1 MQDEQKTEQPAS
13 QTPPE
18 QQSST
23 APVQEPVVQSAADVE
38 KAKGTAWLSYLGL
51 LWLIPMLTLKENSFA
66 KWHVKQGIALD
77 IVSVGLAIVMGIL
90 SFIIIGLIIGP
101 IGFGILLVLRIIGLV
116 KSLGGHYWKCPL
128 GISKIAEMFK
138 F

>member
-1 MQDEQKTEQPAS
+1 MQDVTRTEQPAP
-13 QTPPE
+13 QPPV
-18 QQSST
+18 QSS
-23 APVQEPVVQSAADVE
+23 DDIE
-38 KAKGTAWLSYLGL
+38 KAKGTAWLSYLGI
-51 LWLIPMLTLKENSFA
+51 LWLIPMLTLKDNAYA

-101 IGFGILLVLRIIGLV
+101 IGFAIILVFRIIGLV
-116 KSLGGHYWKCPL
+116 KSLGGEYWKCPL
-128 GISKIAEMFK
+128 GVSKIAEMFK

>member
-1 MQDEQKTEQPAS
+1 ME
-13 QTPPE
+13 
-18 QQSST
+18 
-23 APVQEPVVQSAADVE
+23 SAADVE
-38 KAKGTAWLSYLGL
+38 KAKGTAWLSYLGI
-51 LWLIPMLTLKENSFA
+51 LWLIPMLTLKDNSFA

-77 IVSVGLAIVMGIL
+77 IATIGVAIVMGIL
-90 SFIIIGLIIGP
+90 SFIIIGVIIGP
-101 IGFGILLVLRIIGLV
+101 IGFGILFVLRIIGLV